1 MVDKNLKELEALL
14 AEQQVTLQVSQPARA
29 WLADKGYEPAF
40 GARPMA
46 RVVEQYLKKPLA
58 DAILFGDLKDGG
70 TAKVE
75 RKGEG
80 LGISTRGK

>member
-1 MVDKNLKELEALL
+1 
-14 AEQQVTLQVSQPARA
+14 
-29 WLADKGYEPAF
+29 
-40 GARPMA
+40 MA